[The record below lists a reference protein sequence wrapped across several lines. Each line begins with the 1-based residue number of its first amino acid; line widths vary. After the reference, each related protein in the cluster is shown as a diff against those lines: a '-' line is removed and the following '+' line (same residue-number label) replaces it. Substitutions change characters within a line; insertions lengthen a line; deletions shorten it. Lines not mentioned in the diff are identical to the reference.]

1 VTSFSR
7 KPHFGG
13 LHEIQRSGG
22 LASEGVS
29 SGNGNWTAFAG
40 AAVLALVHCGF
51 HWNQDR
57 LILQNWKTRAPARPA
72 TCGAGIVLEK
82 RYSGPTSKSILR
94 TIQMSRITIIW
105 SMSASAC
112 LTLAG
117 INFLFWCR
125 NRKTWAN
132 LLFSLTATS
141 TAAFAFCE
149 LCMMLADTPA
159 EFVTVLK
166 WGHVAVWLLVV
177 SLVWFVWLYLKAGR
191 LWLAWTACGLRTLA
205 LLLNFLTGQN
215 LNYRAITH
223 LAHIRL
229 LGESVAIPEGVPNPW
244 MLVGQLSLVAWLIF
258 TADASVTAWR
268 RGDRH
273 PALTVGGSI
282 VFFALV
288 SSIQSLFVF
297 WGIVRAPIS
306 ASLFFTGMVAVMGY
320 ELGGEMLR
328 ASQLDRKLRES
339 EAGLHEIEERMRLA
353 VEAADFGVLIR
364 DFTRNE
370 MWASDRWRALFGFSE
385 TERLE
390 LQQVL
395 QRIHPEDRDA
405 LDLVLERARSGYGVY
420 DTTFRAVLP
429 SGEVRW
435 VAARGRVEFDGAG
448 KPAFARSVS
457 QDITR
462 QKKAEEE
469 TRNLRRDITHLDRV
483 SMMGQLASAL
493 AHEINQPLGAILR
506 NAEAAE
512 LFLQDASPD
521 LEEIRAILADI
532 RKDNQRAGNVIDRMR
547 ALLKRQNLDK
557 RPVDVGELVGEVVA
571 LVRSEAVS
579 RHIKLEVTV
588 AEPLPPAC
596 GDVVHLQQVLL
607 NLIVNGMDALD
618 EVDPGDRRV
627 GVAASLDG
635 PQTIEIAVSDSGH
648 GIPADKLTR
657 IFDPFFTTKASGLG
671 MGLAISRTI
680 IEAHNGRLWAENRN
694 EGGASFRFTLPI
706 AEKDAAK

>member
-1 VTSFSR
+1 MN
-7 KPHFGG
+7 P
-13 LHEIQRSGG
+13 
-22 LASEGVS
+22 
-29 SGNGNWTAFAG
+29 
-40 AAVLALVHCGF
+40 
-51 HWNQDR
+51 
-57 LILQNWKTRAPARPA
+57 
-72 TCGAGIVLEK
+72 
-82 RYSGPTSKSILR
+82 
-94 TIQMSRITIIW
+94 ITIIW

-125 NRKTWAN
+125 NRKAWAN

-141 TAAFAFCE
+141 TAGFAFCE
-149 LCMMLADTPA
+149 LWMMRADTPA
-159 EFVTVLK
+159 EFATVLK
-166 WGHVAVWLLVV
+166 WGHVVVWFLVV
-177 SLVWFVWLYLKAGR
+177 SNVGFVRFYLKAGR
-191 LWLAWTACGLRTLA
+191 LWLAGTACILRTLA

-215 LNYRAITH
+215 LNYREITH
-223 LAHIRL
+223 LEHMRF
-229 LGESVAIPEGVPNPW
+229 LGDSVAIAEGVPNPW
-244 MLVGQLSLVAWLIF
+244 MLVGHLSLVAWLIF
-258 TADASVTAWR
+258 TANASVDAWR

-273 PALTVGGSI
+273 RALAVGGST

-288 SSIQSLFVF
+288 SSIQAPLVF

-320 ELGGEMLR
+320 ELGSEMLH
-328 ASQLDRKLRES
+328 ASQLDRKLQES

-364 DFTRNE
+364 DFTQNE
-370 MWASDRWRALFGFSE
+370 LWASDRWRALFGFSE

-395 QRIHPEDRDA
+395 QRVHPEDRDA
-405 LDLVLERARSGYGVY
+405 LHLVLERARSGYGVY
-420 DTTFRAVLP
+420 DTEFRAVLP

-457 QDITR
+457 HDITR
-462 QKKAEEE
+462 QKEAEEE
-469 TRNLRRDITHLDRV
+469 TQNLRRDIAHVDRV

-512 LFLQDASPD
+512 LFLQNASPD

-532 RKDNQRAGNVIDRMR
+532 RKDDQRAGSVIDKMR

-557 RPVDVGELVGEVVA
+557 QPVDVSELVGDVVG
-571 LVRSEAVS
+571 LVRSDAAA
-579 RHIKLEVTV
+579 RHVKLEVAV
-588 AEPLPPAC
+588 GDHLPPVS

-607 NLIVNGMDALD
+607 NLIVNGMDALNGANLG
-618 EVDPGDRRV
+618 ERRV
-627 GVAASLDG
+627 SVAASLDG
-635 PQTIEIAVSDSGH
+635 PKTIEISVSDSGR
-648 GIPADKLTR
+648 GVPADQLSH
-657 IFDPFFTTKASGLG
+657 IFDPFFTTKPKGMG
-671 MGLAISRTI
+671 MGLPISRTI
-680 IEAHNGRLWAENRN
+680 IEAHKGRLWAENRP
-694 EGGASFRFTLPI
+694 EGGAWFRFTLPI
-706 AEKDAAK
+706 AEEGATK